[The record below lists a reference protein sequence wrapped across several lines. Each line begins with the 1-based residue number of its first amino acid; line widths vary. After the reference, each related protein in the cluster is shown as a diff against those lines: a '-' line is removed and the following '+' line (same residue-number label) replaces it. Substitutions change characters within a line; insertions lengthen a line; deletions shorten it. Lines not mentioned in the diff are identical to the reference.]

1 MKAKDL
7 IEQLKFL
14 RPECEI
20 NVRTEGDIWWDF
32 TLDVKG
38 ADLYFA
44 LIHLEARHKPEY
56 LFGKKKR
63 KCRKGHYEC
72 TSCGQVSGGTFQR
85 IPRKCLKCGS
95 VLEVKENPPDKEEKL

>member
-7 IEQLKFL
+7 IEQLKLL

-32 TLDVKG
+32 TLDVEG

-44 LIHLEARHKPEY
+44 LIHLEARHKPE
-56 LFGKKKR
+56 KKR
-63 KCRKGHYEC
+63 KGRKGHYEC
-72 TSCGQVSGGTFQR
+72 PSCGLVEVGTFQQ
-85 IPRKCLKCGS
+85 IPRKCPICGG
-95 VLEVKENPPDKEEKL
+95 VLEVKENTLIKKI

>member
-7 IEQLKFL
+7 IEQLKLL

-20 NVRTEGDIWWDF
+20 NVRTEGDIWRDF

-38 ADLYFA
+38 ADPYFV
-44 LIHLEARHKPEY
+44 LIHLEPVLKE
-56 LFGKKKR
+56 KQIKKR
-63 KCRKGHYEC
+63 KGRKGHYEC
-72 TSCGQVSGGTFQR
+72 PLCGPVDDGIYQR
-85 IPRKCLKCGS
+85 IPCKCLKCGS

>member
-1 MKAKDL
+1 MKAEDL
-7 IEQLKFL
+7 IEQLKLL

-44 LIHLEARHKPEY
+44 LIHLEES
-56 LFGKKKR
+56 KK
-63 KCRKGHYEC
+63 
-72 TSCGQVSGGTFQR
+72 
-85 IPRKCLKCGS
+85 
-95 VLEVKENPPDKEEKL
+95 